1 MLKDILGQ
9 AWEAMVYNRRRTTI
23 TIVGMAWGIA
33 TVVLLLAYGAGF
45 SHAIEAIFAQWGTT
59 LIGTFPGRTSE
70 QAGGD
75 KAESAG
81 AIYPGRCRHNLANGV
96 PGLVHIT
103 PTVNKDVPVQDDL
116 HTYTWT
122 VNGVLPV
129 AEEVMHLPV
138 ETGRF
143 FNGAEESER
152 AHVAV
157 IGPESKTKLF
167 SGQYPIG
174 QSIRINGIRF
184 TVVGVLESK
193 MQEGD
198 NDSNRQVYIPFST
211 MSDIKDTKYLDG
223 IWLNY
228 VGNYELVEKNLR
240 ATLAAAHHFRLLR
253 SSRHLRCQSNGAV
266 EPVPHSLDCP
276 AGAAGDGGRAD
287 AGHRGHRPDE
297 HHVRGRAAAH
307 ARDRHRKALGA
318 QKRHI
323 LTQFLA
329 EAFVITGVGGALGIV
344 LAEVVSV
351 GVGRITFYSAI
362 AASHA
367 EDADIYLRISPASV
381 RRSHRHSDCN
391 RAGERDDSSNSRG
404 QSRSNRGPAV
414 RITAMPGLE
423 ARCKPV
429 WSCR

>member
-9 AWEAMVYNRRRTTI
+9 AWEAMVYNRRRTMI
-23 TIVGMAWGIA
+23 TIIGMAWGIA

-45 SHAIEAIFAQWGTT
+45 SRAIEAIFAQWGTT

-75 KAESAG
+75 KAG
-81 AIYPGRCRHNLANGV
+81 VLVRFTQDDVDQLANSV
-96 PGLVHIT
+96 PGMIHIT
-103 PTVNKDVPVQDDL
+103 PMVNKDVTVQDEL

-143 FNGAEESER
+143 FNGEEEEER

-157 IGPESKTKLF
+157 IGSESKTKLF

-174 QSIRINGIRF
+174 QSIRLNGIRF

-198 NDSNRQVYIPFST
+198 NDNNRQIYIPFST

-228 VGNYELVEKNLR
+228 TGNYEEVERNLR
-240 ATLAAAHHFRLLR
+240 ATLAAAHNFRPSDHRAIYVANIMEQLSQFRILSIALQVLLA
-253 SSRHLRCQSNGAV
+253 LVGA
-266 EPVPHSLDCP
+266 LTLGI
-276 AGAAGDGGRAD
+276 AGIGLMNIMLVAVQQRTREIGI
-287 AGHRGHRPDE
+287 E
-297 HHVRGRAAAH
+297 
-307 ARDRHRKALGA
+307 KALGA

-329 EAFVITGVGGALGIV
+329 EAFVITGVGGALGII

-351 GVGRITFYSAI
+351 AIGRITFYSAI
-362 AASHA
+362 ANHA
-367 EDADIYLRISPASV
+367 EDADIHLRISPTSV
-381 RRSHRHSDCN
+381 LVATGILIVTGLVSGMIPAI
-391 RAGERDDSSNSRG
+391 RAANLD
-404 QSRSNRGPAV
+404 P
-414 RITAMPGLE
+414 IE
-423 ARCKPV
+423 ALRYE
-429 WSCR
+429 